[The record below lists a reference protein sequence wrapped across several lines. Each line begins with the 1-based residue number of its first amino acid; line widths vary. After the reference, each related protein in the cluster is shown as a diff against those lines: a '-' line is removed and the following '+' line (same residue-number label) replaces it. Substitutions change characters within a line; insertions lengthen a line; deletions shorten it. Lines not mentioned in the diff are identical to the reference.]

1 MCMTYTDTERSQIR
15 KDLCH
20 FHVDCLLF
28 GGGMWRWKGEE
39 SNDNYGGQGWLGG
52 LDLLISVEL
61 PK

>member
-1 MCMTYTDTERSQIR
+1 
-15 KDLCH
+15 
-20 FHVDCLLF
+20 
-28 GGGMWRWKGEE
+28 MWRWKGEE